1 MKKNKNIFRSPGYT
15 KPSVQSVTFLRRL
28 SRLPASHPALPG
40 ISRCKT
46 RRELK
51 LPRCGNAH
59 ISSNTLAYAGAGWL
73 YRSCSA
79 GFISYISNMQDFL
92 FLERFFLNFF
102 YFFCILQNR
111 QVEENFGYG
120 FENHV
125 LQKKESSCG
134 AIHKSFLSLLL
145 HFSVCISYIAWQI

>member
-73 YRSCSA
+73 LPLLLRGLYLLHIQYA
-79 GFISYISNMQDFL
+79 GFFVFGTL
-92 FLERFFLNFF
+92 FFEFF

-111 QVEENFGYG
+111 QVEESFGYG
-120 FENHV
+120 FRNPVLPKNSCRINHR
-125 LQKKESSCG
+125 
-134 AIHKSFLSLLL
+134 SFLSLLL
-145 HFSVCISYIAWQI
+145 HFLIYVGYIVW

>member
-51 LPRCGNAH
+51 FPRCGNAH

-73 YRSCSA
+73 LPLLLRGLYLLHIQYA
-79 GFISYISNMQDFL
+79 GFFP
-92 FLERFFLNFF
+92 EKANFCKRNWLWNLAGVKVQKNKRK
-102 YFFCILQNR
+102 FC
-111 QVEENFGYG
+111 
-120 FENHV
+120 
-125 LQKKESSCG
+125 C
-134 AIHKSFLSLLL
+134 LLL
-145 HFSVCISYIAWQI
+145 FIILILKS